1 MLKKAFTLIILAA
14 VGTNLYA
21 RDIKGSVRDTEGKGI
36 AGVVVSDGL
45 NTVVTDAKGR
55 FKMDADADSR
65 FVFVSTPSGYISST
79 LSGEDLFYKEIRED
93 VKKYDFILKKNDKD
107 DTNHNVI
114 VIADPQ
120 ISERSELSDLAKQA
134 DDMAEYVKEMD
145 GDYTFGLCLGDIVGW
160 DHSIYPEYN
169 EIMSRP

>member
-1 MLKKAFTLIILAA
+1 
-14 VGTNLYA
+14 
-21 RDIKGSVRDTEGKGI
+21 
-36 AGVVVSDGL
+36 
-45 NTVVTDAKGR
+45 
-55 FKMDADADSR
+55 
-65 FVFVSTPSGYISST
+65 VFVSTPSGYISST

-120 ISERSELSDLAKQA
+120 ISERSELADLAKQA
-134 DDMAEYVKEMD
+134 DDMTEFVKGMD

-160 DHSIYPEYN
+160 DHTIYPEYN
-169 EIMSRP
+169 EIMSRKDENIC